1 MTSKN
6 PRKKISKHKINS
18 KQKVFLS
25 SYMVFRHLHG
35 KKKKTHKLNSHHQME
50 LFDTK
55 IDRFRGQN
63 RRR

>member
-1 MTSKN
+1 
-6 PRKKISKHKINS
+6 
-18 KQKVFLS
+18 
-25 SYMVFRHLHG
+25 MVFRHLHG
-35 KKKKTHKLNSHHQME
+35 KKKTHKLNSHHQME